1 MDDTFLRMIFFGID
15 KIIYQFIPTA
25 YSFIKSLI
33 GYGSG
38 TGGLF
43 GNAAIADIARNI
55 YSLLGVLMI
64 IKLAFSMIQYIV
76 NPDLFDDKTKG
87 FASLIK
93 RVFVVLI
100 LIVAVP
106 YIFDFAYRLQD
117 QIVNNQIIEKVIL
130 GNQEEYED
138 NSGNL
143 LSERTL
149 QAFLKEGDTPVSLDR
164 LGDLKI
170 NEKVASGYRYDYMYL
185 LSTIAGA
192 FVLFLLIVF
201 SYDIALRIVKLGF
214 LQLIAPIP
222 VISYL
227 DPKNSFKDGIMG
239 KWVKIT
245 LSSYLALFTRIMS
258 IAFLIFVINIIPDV
272 ITDVSG
278 NNLFII
284 LLLIIGTLMFVK
296 EAPKLIGDIFGLDMS
311 SSLGGLKALNPLGKM
326 AGGGLLG
333 GALGFGTGWAMR
345 GAGAAGGA
353 LRGGFNSAIRGESFK
368 SGALKGAIAGS
379 KDIPTKG
386 GLGKQVGA
394 LWKGGRAAANAGASY
409 ATGQDTKTGLKAF
422 TDRKMAEKEFEE
434 KAINKI
440 KAGQRFRTAID
451 SNGEYGK
458 VARDAIKNSNM
469 TQLQKDKETA
479 RLNVKGKASVIS
491 NTDFRTQY
499 ENYELAKSFER
510 AEKGE
515 LNRLEID
522 LDNKRAGF
530 QRGEVT
536 FDQLNSAQDAVKTQR
551 IEVAKAE
558 SAKTTLEAVYNEAAK
573 LGTNA
578 DDVKSIAQLKAYDDQ
593 KSAIDNISKVT
604 TSNEQTVGTQPSAT
618 TSVTGSTIK
627 NNPSVTRQEIAQ
639 DTEIQNRIN
648 DVVGI
653 NRESKNAYE
662 SAKAFGEP
670 TVEDRQVSMDDLL
683 KNNQDNGNSSTGN
696 K

>member
-15 KIIYQFIPTA
+15 KIIYQFIPTV

-278 NNLFII
+278 NSLFII

-311 SSLGGLKALNPLGKM
+311 SSFGGLKALNPLGKM
-326 AGGGLLG
+326 AGGGLIG
-333 GALGFGTGWAMR
+333 GALGLGTGLAFK
-345 GAGAAGGA
+345 AAAKGGGA
-353 LRGGFNSAIRGESFK
+353 LLGGMASKYYGGSFK
-368 SGALKGAIAGS
+368 SGALKAAMASGKGIPMKGGIGKQALAAFKGMGAGRDAAASAAAG
-379 KDIPTKG
+379 KEVKG
-386 GLGKQVGA
+386 GLWNNLKQGIDNRIEA
-394 LWKGGRAAANAGASY
+394 DNYAAKEEAAAA
-409 ATGQDTKTGLKAF
+409 
-422 TDRKMAEKEFEE
+422 
-434 KAINKI
+434 AIL
-440 KAGQRFRTAID
+440 GMQ
-451 SNGEYGK
+451 GK
-458 VARDAIKNSNM
+458 
-469 TQLQKDKETA
+469 L
-479 RLNVKGKASVIS
+479 
-491 NTDFRTQY
+491 
-499 ENYELAKSFER
+499 
-510 AEKGE
+510 
-515 LNRLEID
+515 
-522 LDNKRAGF
+522 
-530 QRGEVT
+530 
-536 FDQLNSAQDAVKTQR
+536 
-551 IEVAKAE
+551 E
-558 SAKTTLEAVYNEAAK
+558 SAGMPRGGTATTQQVSTMFKNDEFR
-573 LGTNA
+573 NA
-578 DDVKSIAQLKAYDDQ
+578 YLDLSTKKADVKSKTQDVTRYTRELTEKQNRYTNLQQSYEEALASGNATAQTYYTNQLQIAANEL
-593 KSAIDNISKVT
+593 T
-604 TSNEQTVGTQPSAT
+604 TSKTNLDTAN
-618 TSVTGSTIK
+618 K
-627 NNPSVTRQEIAQ
+627 NLTDLTEAKDRANAKFEELQKLGINKQ
-639 DTEIQNRIN
+639 DTATYKVFQKGRNE
-648 DVVGI
+648 
-653 NRESKNAYE
+653 K
-662 SAKAFGEP
+662 KF
-670 TVEDRQVSMDDLL
+670 
-683 KNNQDNGNSSTGN
+683 
-696 K
+696 